1 MTTPGTYYTGRLPL
15 PEQIVRGADTSIS
28 LTVYRD
34 GALVSVASATVSVYD
49 GGGTTIVSSAAATVA
64 ADVMS
69 YTVTGA
75 TTTGRALSDD
85 WRIEWTVTLTAGP
98 VEVFKSD
105 AHLVRTLLRP
115 VITDADLYRRV
126 TGLDASGSNALTSR
140 DDYQVFLDEAWVEL
154 MGRLIEKG
162 NRPALVGSPSA
173 LRAPHLYLTLA
184 LVFEDMAAR
193 NPDSYS
199 ERAAM
204 YRRQY
209 EGALQRLTFRYP
221 EDETGDTPSGQ
232 RGGSRGPMFLCQVG
246 RRW

>member
-15 PEQIVRGADTSIS
+15 PEQIVRGADTTLS
-28 LTVYRD
+28 LSVYRD
-34 GALVSVASATVSVYD
+34 GALSSVASATVSVYD
-49 GGGTTIVSSAAATVA
+49 EAGAAVVSGAAATVA
-64 ADVMS
+64 SDVMS

-75 TTTGRALSDD
+75 TTSGKSLSDD
-85 WRIEWTVTLTAGP
+85 WRVEWSVTLTGGA
-98 VEVFKSD
+98 VEVFKTD

-115 VITDADLYRRV
+115 VITDDDLYRRV

-140 DDYQVFLDEAWVEL
+140 SDYQVFLDESWVEL
-154 MGRLIEKG
+154 LGRLIEKG

-193 NPDSYS
+193 NPDAYS

-221 EDETGDTPSGQ
+221 EDEFGNTPAG
-232 RGGSRGPMFLCQVG
+232 RRGPARGTMFLCAG
-246 RRW
+246 RGW